1 MLLCQRTVLQDS
13 KNLNDY
19 MLKSRNMC
27 LATYEEK
34 HYIPPKLEVSNLI
47 NDNIVTAP
55 FTELKLNTYS

>member
-1 MLLCQRTVLQDS
+1 MQDS

-55 FTELKLNTYS
+55 FTELKLNLYS